1 MRKSEKGENTGQKE
15 GTDEAC
21 TSVTLVAEFPIN
33 FHWDP
38 ISSAGSNPSGK
49 ALDVT
54 EPVINP
60 PAAKH

>member
-1 MRKSEKGENTGQKE
+1 MYIYIERGRKE
-15 GTDEAC
+15 GTETC
-21 TSVTLVAEFPIN
+21 TSVNLVSEFPIN
-33 FHWDP
+33 FYWDP